1 MNSRKRLVVNADD
14 FGFTADVN
22 EGIVEAHR
30 EGILTA
36 TTLMANGEAFE
47 HAVGLARQNPS
58 LDVGCHMVLVGGR
71 SLLSGKHLP
80 PTVASLAGALARR
93 QIDVLA
99 ELRAQL
105 QRIFAAGIQ
114 PTHLD
119 THKHTHLAPP
129 VLEAVARLG
138 EEFGIRWVRRPFD
151 LPLQAQRHPAS
162 RPPRLTRLV
171 GGAMGLLRPRFHQVL
186 EKHRCWTTDHFA
198 GFLMTGRL
206 RTRELVELV
215 SAIPAGSTELMCHP
229 GRCGPAL
236 RAARTR
242 LKESRQAELEALTAA
257 VVREAVAR
265 AGIELVNY
273 RQLQP

>member
-1 MNSRKRLVVNADD
+1 LNSRKQLVVNADD
-14 FGFTADVN
+14 FGFTPDVN

-36 TTLMANGEAFE
+36 TTLMANGQAFE
-47 HAVGLARQNPS
+47 HAVGLARRNPS
-58 LDVGCHMVLVGGR
+58 LDVGCHMVLVGGY
-71 SLLSGKHLP
+71 SLLSGKRFP
-80 PTVASLAGALARR
+80 TTVASLVSAMARR
-93 QIDVLA
+93 RIDIYA

-105 QRIFAAGIQ
+105 QRILEAGIQ

-151 LPLQAQRHPAS
+151 LPLQPRSDAAG
-162 RPPRLTRLV
+162 RPPRLTRV
-171 GGAMGLLRPRFHQVL
+171 ARTAMGWLRPRFHLVL
-186 EKHRCWTTDHFA
+186 GKHHCRTTDHFA

-215 SAIPAGSTELMCHP
+215 SAIPTGSTELMCHP

-257 VVREAVAR
+257 EVREAVAR

-273 RQLQP
+273 REL